1 MAVDRRTPVL
11 LIGVIGLC
19 PFAGCWHQT
28 AMKNVT
34 EAVQENQGRRA
45 TASGSYGQLSSPMP
59 QANAP
64 QPGAP
69 TIPPPPANLQE
80 IVLYALE
87 HNPEIQGAE
96 HNAHAKANRVAQAT
110 SLADPMLST
119 KTMPTPLMLADG
131 NQVFIL
137 GVDQE
142 LPVPMKLDRRGQMAL
157 DELRMALHDL
167 RAVEQRVIADVKRTY
182 FELFVIDRTTALS
195 LENKEVMRGL
205 TDVARSQSSAGKR
218 EQQDVLR
225 AQVELASLDGELIEL
240 RQRRTSSLAMLNNLL
255 NRPGDTPV
263 DIPAGYDL
271 RRVSARL
278 DRLLAKAA
286 DVNPELG
293 RLQEQIRR
301 DEAAV
306 ELAKLAYWPDFK
318 VGFEWMAMEP
328 RRPFIPPPDPNTGVR
343 PNFDNM
349 STSGT
354 DMWAINV
361 AINLPVWFEKI
372 ESGIREARHALSSS
386 RQEYAAAQNMVAYRV
401 RDALARVHSQCELAQ
416 LFADTIIPQAKQTY
430 DVSLVGYTSGTSDF
444 EALIINWQKWLAFR
458 TQYFRALGELER
470 SVADL
475 EQATGV
481 SMIEIESAPQ
491 PGAEETHHGD

>member
-1 MAVDRRTPVL
+1 MAVVPRTPVL

-19 PFAGCWHQT
+19 AFAGCWHQA

-45 TASGSYGQLSSPMP
+45 TASGSYGQLSSPAP
-59 QANAP
+59 QASAARP
-64 QPGAP
+64 SAP
-69 TIPPPPANLQE
+69 TVPPPPANLEE

-96 HNAHAKANRVAQAT
+96 HAAHAKANRVAQAT

-137 GVDQE
+137 GVDQDI
-142 LPVPMKLDRRGQMAL
+142 PVPMKLDRRGQMAL

-167 RAVEQRVIADVKRTY
+167 RTVEQRVIADVKRTY

-195 LENKEVMRGL
+195 QENKEVMRGL
-205 TDVARSQSSAGKR
+205 LEVVRGQLSAGKS
-218 EQQDVLR
+218 EQQDLLR
-225 AQVELASLDGELIEL
+225 AQVELGSLDGDLIEL
-240 RQRRTSSLAMLNNLL
+240 RQRRTTALAMLNNLL

-263 DIPAGYDL
+263 EIPARYDL

-278 DRLLAKAA
+278 DRLLAQATS
-286 DVNPELG
+286 VNPQLA
-293 RLQEQIRR
+293 RLREQIRR

-306 ELAKLAYWPDFK
+306 ELARLAYWPDFK

-328 RRPFIPPPDPNTGVR
+328 RKPFIPPVDPNTGVR
-343 PNFDNM
+343 PAVDYM
-349 STSGT
+349 PASGT

-361 AINLPVWFEKI
+361 AVNLPVWFEKI
-372 ESGIREARHALSSS
+372 EAGIREARHSLSSS
-386 RQEYAAAQNMVAYRV
+386 RQEYAAAKNMVAYRV
-401 RDALARVHSQCELAQ
+401 RDALARVRSQCELAQ
-416 LFADTIIPQAKQTY
+416 LFADTIIPQAKQAY
-430 DVSLVGYTSGTSDF
+430 DVSLVGYTAGASDF
-444 EALIINWQKWLAFR
+444 ETLIGSWQKWLAFR
-458 TQYFRALGELER
+458 IQYYRALGELER

-475 EQATGV
+475 EQAAGV
-481 SMIEIESAPQ
+481 SMVEVESPAAP
-491 PGAEETHHGD
+491 GDEETHDGE